1 VIQTQSTPPD
11 RYAVKQLSKTQALK
25 MWANLRGHFV
35 SAEKAI
41 AEIIAAKAWE
51 PLGFASFAEAWADR
65 MQGVPLATDSIRA
78 HVVYAMVEAGLDD
91 AAVLAATGIGSQVG
105 PRSVSALRRQKAA
118 GVPAGMASTRVRAHT
133 RCKPSQPHIV
143 RVSLQPSEYEA
154 FRALS
159 AELRTDPGE
168 LAAGLI
174 REYLRRQ
181 VAA

>member
-1 VIQTQSTPPD
+1 MIKTQITPPD
-11 RYAVKQLSKTQALK
+11 RYAVEQLSKTQALK

-35 SAEKAI
+35 NAEKAI
-41 AEIIAAKAWE
+41 TEIIAAKAWE

-65 MQGVPLATDSIRA
+65 LQGIPLATDSIRA

-105 PRSVSALRRQKAA
+105 PRSVAELRRQKAA
-118 GVPAGMASTRVRAHT
+118 GVPAGMASTRVRSHM
-133 RCKPSQPHIV
+133 RCKPSRPGIV
-143 RVSLQPSEYEA
+143 HVPLQPSEYA
-154 FRALS
+154 RFRALS

-174 REYLRRQ
+174 REYLKRQ

>member
-1 VIQTQSTPPD
+1 MS
-11 RYAVKQLSKTQALK
+11 KQLTKAQALR
-25 MWANLRGHFV
+25 MWTDLRGHFV
-35 SAEKAI
+35 NAETAI
-41 AEIIAAKAWE
+41 AEIIATKAWE

-78 HVVYAMVEAGLDD
+78 HVVYAMFEVGLDD

-105 PRSVSALRRQKAA
+105 PRSVAALRRQRSA
-118 GVPAGMASTRVRAHT
+118 GVPAGMASTRVRSHM

-143 RVSLQPSEYEA
+143 HVSLQPSEYES
-154 FRALS
+154 FRSLA
-159 AELRTDPGE
+159 AELRADPAE

-174 REYLRRQ
+174 REYLKRQ